1 MTPKISPSASTA
13 PPRVVRKVLLVDE
26 SPEDLQYYAAILRWH
41 GHEIRIA
48 PSYRE
53 GWLALDKEQFDFV
66 IVSQGSR
73 EFEGRVLVQH
83 AIEIERRLPV
93 LVLTNCLDMGCY
105 LEAMQLG
112 AADYLEKPV
121 LPSEIAHLIE
131 THIKPYN
138 VAARA
143 AGAA

>member
-1 MTPKISPSASTA
+1 MTSEITRLASNSLPLVHRKI
-13 PPRVVRKVLLVDE
+13 LLVDE
-26 SPEDLQYYAAILRWH
+26 SVRDLQYYAAILQWQ
-41 GHEIRIA
+41 GHEVRSA
-48 PSYRE
+48 PSYTE
-53 GWLALDKEQFDFV
+53 GWRALDKERFDFV

-73 EFEGRVLVQH
+73 QFEGRAVVQR

-93 LVLTNCLDMGCY
+93 LVLTDCLDMGCY

-121 LPSEIAHLIE
+121 LPSEMARLIE
-131 THIKPYN
+131 THVRPYSLG
-138 VAARA
+138 ARA

>member
-1 MTPKISPSASTA
+1 MIPEISKSASRNPA
-13 PPRVVRKVLLVDE
+13 LVHRKILLVDE
-26 SPEDLQYYAAILRWH
+26 SLRDLQYYAAILQWQ
-41 GHEIRIA
+41 GHEVRIA
-48 PSYRE
+48 ASYRE
-53 GWLALDKEQFDFV
+53 GWLALEREHFDFV

-73 EFEGRVLVQH
+73 QFEGRALVQR
-83 AIEIERRLPV
+83 ALEIERRLPV
-93 LVLTNCLDMGCY
+93 LVLTDCLDMGCY

-121 LPSEIAHLIE
+121 LPAEIARLIE
-131 THIKPYN
+131 THVRPYA

>member
-1 MTPKISPSASTA
+1 MTPEISRLVSKN
-13 PPRVVRKVLLVDE
+13 PRLAHKKVLLVDE
-26 SPEDLQYYAAILRWH
+26 SPRDLQYYAAILQGQ
-41 GHEIRIA
+41 GHEVRIA
-48 PSYRE
+48 ASYAE
-53 GWLALDKEQFDFV
+53 GRLALEKEHFDFV

-73 EFEGRVLVQH
+73 EFEGRGLVQH

-93 LVLTNCLDMGCY
+93 LVLTDCLDMGCY

-121 LPSEIAHLIE
+121 LPAEIARLIE
-131 THIKPYN
+131 THVRPFN